1 MIPLMLILK
10 ALVDASDKE
19 IFEGLI
25 QGEYDNTFLT
35 DRVELLL
42 RGQKSWGLHTGAQC
56 LDYLGEKFRVV
67 LNVPDDW
74 SNVQV
79 GGYLLRK
86 VVLVHLPAPRDKFR
100 MLLFMLRKLYSQVSG
115 ATCPDNPD
123 SPQHHE
129 VLLPGFL
136 YGMIIKERF
145 DDCLNVVKSQIQLD
159 LRDGKARSFM
169 DPKYFTSVL
178 SKTNWDIGSKLSYFL
193 ATGNLVSPT
202 GLDLQQTSGFTIVAE
217 KLNFYRYL
225 SHFRCIHRGAFF
237 AELKTTTV
245 RKLMPESWG
254 ESFSSIKVSYRFF
267 RT

>member
-79 GGYLLRK
+79 GGHLLRK

-145 DDCLNVVKSQIQLD
+145 DDCLNAVKSQIQLD

-254 ESFSSIKVSYRFF
+254 GSFSSSF
-267 RT
+267 RQNFPN